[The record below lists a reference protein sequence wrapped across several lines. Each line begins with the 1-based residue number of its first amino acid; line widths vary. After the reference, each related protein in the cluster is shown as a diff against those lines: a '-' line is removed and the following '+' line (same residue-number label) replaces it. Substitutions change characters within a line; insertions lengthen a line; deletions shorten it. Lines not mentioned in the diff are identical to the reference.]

1 MNGGLDRGANGATE
15 ARGRDSVRLG
25 VILLAHAGLDRVARV
40 ARFWAEAGCP
50 VAIHVDA
57 RAPAAAFDPLVAALA
72 DLPQVR
78 FTPRLRCAWGT
89 WSLVAA
95 MQRAAEVT
103 LSESDA
109 THVLATSGSCLPLRP
124 VADLASYLARHPDT
138 DFIES
143 VNVDEVNW
151 TKGGLSTERFSLYF
165 PVGFKRNKWLFDRLV
180 DLQRRVRVRREVPG
194 GLVPHLGSQWWC
206 LTRGTLRAILQD
218 PDRPALDRFFRSTW
232 IPDESYFQTL
242 ARVHARRIEAR
253 SLTLSKFDH
262 QGKPHVF
269 YDDHLQLLKRSECFL
284 ARKIWSGADRL
295 YDHFLS
301 PRPPSDALP
310 QPARIDRHFAR
321 ATEQRMRGRPGLY
334 MASRFPAIR
343 GIAERTAQPYSVF
356 QGLTELFVD
365 FEGWLSA
372 LGGAR
377 VHGHLYAPERVQFA
391 GAERVFAGGLSDSPA
406 LRDYNPTAFL
416 TNLIWAT
423 RGERQCFQ
431 LGPGDHLGPN
441 LNLLRFIAGDRNAQI
456 SLVSGAWAVPL
467 ARAGVDAAAVRRD
480 VARLQRTEMSMLDI
494 LRAPDTRARVRV
506 WTLAEFLEDPV
517 AALQPV
523 LTEIVPQRLP
533 QPLKLPPAADL
544 GGFGSFLQA
553 LRNQGM
559 QPVVMGDFP
568 LTPLPRSPEHRIK

>member
-1 MNGGLDRGANGATE
+1 MKVGMSGTAPPSAARRGP
-15 ARGRDSVRLG
+15 VRLG

-50 VAIHVDA
+50 VVIHVDA
-57 RAPAAAFDPLVAALA
+57 RVPRAAFDGFKA
-72 DLPQVR
+72 DLAELPALSFV
-78 FTPRLRCAWGT
+78 PRIRCEWGT
-89 WSLVAA
+89 WSLVSA
-95 MQRAAEVT
+95 MQRAAQALLAEHDV
-103 LSESDA
+103 
-109 THVLATSGSCLPLRP
+109 THVLAASGSCLPLRP
-124 VADLASYLARHPDT
+124 VADLAAYLASFPDT

-143 VNVDEVNW
+143 VNVSEANW
-151 TKGGLSTERFSLYF
+151 TKGGLSDERFSLYF

-180 DLQRRVRVRREVPG
+180 DAQRRLKVRRELPG

-242 ARVHARRIEAR
+242 VRVHSRRIEAR

-269 YDDHLQLLKRSECFL
+269 YDDHLQLLKRSGCFL

-295 YDHFLS
+295 YDHFLAPQ
-301 PRPPSDALP
+301 PRSDAEP

-356 QGLTELFVD
+356 QGLAELFVD
-365 FEGWLSA
+365 FEGWISA

-377 VHGHLYAPERVQFA
+377 VHGHLYAPDRVRFA
-391 GAERVFAGGLSDSPA
+391 GGERVFAGGLSDAPG

-431 LGPGDHLGPN
+431 LGPTDNLGPN
-441 LNLLRFIAGDRNAQI
+441 LNLVRFIAGDRNAQI
-456 SLVSGAWAVPL
+456 SVVSGAWAVPL
-467 ARAGVDAAAVRRD
+467 VRAGAEAAAVRHK
-480 VARLQRTEMSMLDI
+480 VARLQHIEMAMLDI

-523 LTEIVPQRLP
+523 LAEIGPQAPP
-533 QPLKLPPAADL
+533 QPLRLPPAADL
-544 GGFGSFLQA
+544 SGFGSFLQD
-553 LRNQGM
+553 LRNQGL
-559 QPVVMGDFP
+559 QPMVMGDFP
-568 LTPLPRSPEHRIK
+568 LTPHPNSPEHRMK